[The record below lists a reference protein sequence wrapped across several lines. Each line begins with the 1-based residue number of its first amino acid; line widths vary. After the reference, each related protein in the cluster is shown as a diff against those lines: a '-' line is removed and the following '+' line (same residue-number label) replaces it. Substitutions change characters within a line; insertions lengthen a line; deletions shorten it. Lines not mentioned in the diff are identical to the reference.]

1 MHPRQAALLNQ
12 AEEITGK
19 LAGKEAASP
28 VLWKYVDP
36 DGGGEFFLPSRRQN
50 VHSPYTGKSAPQRP
64 EKYQIPAVQKEL
76 QQEQKEQKGSPEDL
90 VQEVLFPTRFLE
102 PAAKTE
108 GHGYPHDK

>member
-1 MHPRQAALLNQ
+1 MHPRQAALLEDAANLS
-12 AEEITGK
+12 EK
-19 LAGKEAASP
+19 LAGKEAAAP

-76 QQEQKEQKGSPEDL
+76 AEEAKGKGAPGPKSGAPRKRKHAAED
-90 VQEVLFPTRFLE
+90 
-102 PAAKTE
+102 PAWKVSA
-108 GHGYPHDK
+108 